1 MSSDRRKLV
10 PSPSASPSGKKFREF
25 DSSELAKMA
34 ELLSQSMEQQ
44 ALLFKTENSALRAD
58 LTIQISTVQKLI
70 SKLDLVAGEQREQK
84 KILIAHD
91 GKLEFLE
98 RKVVSLEDRSRRLN
112 IRIVNLEARVEKDDS
127 IGFVKCSIP
136 VWFPGLAQLWHVNE
150 PNSVHINEC
159 VLH

>member
-1 MSSDRRKLV
+1 MSSARRKLV

-25 DSSELAKMA
+25 DSPELAKMA

-44 ALLFKTENSALRAD
+44 ALLFKTEISALRAD

-84 KILIAHD
+84 KILNAHD

-98 RKVVSLEDRSRRLN
+98 RKVVSL
-112 IRIVNLEARVEKDDS
+112 
-127 IGFVKCSIP
+127 
-136 VWFPGLAQLWHVNE
+136 
-150 PNSVHINEC
+150 
-159 VLH
+159 